1 MAFNN
6 ERCFTRRSVF
16 GEFMISDI
24 FSTDDIQIRELNF
37 VILDFVLPKLKRFR
51 EMTTSYP
58 ATFEWSMETWLKT
71 LDNMIEEIES
81 SIKEEMINVPL
92 FLKYFNQLWI

>member
-1 MAFNN
+1 
-6 ERCFTRRSVF
+6 
-16 GEFMISDI
+16 MISDI